1 MKLNCIQ
8 RRKRSSTS
16 AIYNSTNSIRGKK
29 KLKSTN
35 ESNLHMSPIIK
46 KPNQVCNL
54 RAGQGPRSQA
64 GRKLIHAPRRGLRPL
79 QKKVLPPP
87 STIHPSQAPHR
98 RTLNCSLI
106 DLTTLHSP
114 SSQGVSER
122 KEHNNG
128 SQTKNAKL
136 TYTPIVGFVV
146 W

>member
-1 MKLNCIQ
+1 MKLKCIQ
-8 RRKRSSTS
+8 CTKRSSTS

-29 KLKSTN
+29 KSTSTN

-54 RAGQGPRSQA
+54 RTGQGPRSQA

-79 QKKVLPPP
+79 KKKKILPLP
-87 STIHPSQAPHR
+87 STICSSQAHHH

-106 DLTTLHSP
+106 DLTTLHSL

-128 SQTKNAKL
+128 SQNKMRNSHTH
-136 TYTPIVGFVV
+136 P
-146 W
+146 